1 MKKVLSLV
9 LALGMAVSSVG
20 MVSFA
25 EEDAEFNIRA
35 CIASEPETLDPN
47 MESSVDGATY
57 SLHLFEGLMKYT
69 STGEAAAEGS
79 DAV

>member
-25 EEDAEFNIRA
+25 EEDADSISAPASLLSRRHWIQIWRA
-35 CIASEPETLDPN
+35 L
-47 MESSVDGATY
+47 
-57 SLHLFEGLMKYT
+57 
-69 STGEAAAEGS
+69 
-79 DAV
+79 

>member
-25 EEDAEFNIRA
+25 EEDAEFNFQA
-35 CIASEPETLDPN
+35 L
-47 MESSVDGATY
+47 
-57 SLHLFEGLMKYT
+57 GLNPPPLGGQAF
-69 STGEAAAEGS
+69 SGI
-79 DAV
+79 